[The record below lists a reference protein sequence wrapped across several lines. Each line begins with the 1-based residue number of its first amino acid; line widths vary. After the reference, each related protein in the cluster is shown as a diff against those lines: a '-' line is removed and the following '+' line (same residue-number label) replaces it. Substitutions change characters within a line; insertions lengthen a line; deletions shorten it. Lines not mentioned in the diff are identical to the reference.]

1 MLVANSKEEREKIIE
16 FAQKNGL
23 QYDIEHF
30 PENDYEE
37 ELKKVFKGMKSK
49 SYDKQHDKW
58 WDYLQGNLVFP
69 FKAFLKN
76 DSLDIED
83 IEKIIDNYIKD
94 GGNTV
99 VDNSKKDVNV
109 KAISGFDDLRGIIVE
124 IKKGRKKYHTPLCE
138 IEPTDYDSGNWELIG
153 IYTSWFWD
161 K

>member
-1 MLVANSKEEREKIIE
+1 M
-16 FAQKNGL
+16 
-23 QYDIEHF
+23 
-30 PENDYEE
+30 
-37 ELKKVFKGMKSK
+37 
-49 SYDKQHDKW
+49 
-58 WDYLQGNLVFP
+58 DYLKSAKKFTNIGIKVNTLFRLLWSTSFSNQYLSQKYSNLSSSIYPFHHTKP
-69 FKAFLKN
+69 ASLNSSFKAFLKN

-83 IEKIIDNYIKD
+83 IKKIIDNYIKD

-138 IEPTDYDSGNWELIG
+138 IEPTDYDSENWELIG